1 MKNFSLSKN
10 ERVKLKKDFQKIYK
24 KGKILLSSQKK
35 LKVNYY
41 LESSVNKVC
50 IKAAFAVSKKAG
62 NAVWRNRVKRLFR
75 EAYRNNKLPLY
86 ELCSAKNLSLFMI
99 FSPNYLNQKQNK
111 KIRLDFIL
119 QDFIGL
125 LEKVKSKVQDA

>member
-10 ERVKLKKDFQKIYK
+10 ERVKLKKDFQKVYE
-24 KGKILLSSQKK
+24 KGKILYSSQKK
-35 LKVNYY
+35 VKVNYY
-41 LESSVNKVC
+41 LESSVNEVS

-86 ELCSAKNLSLFMI
+86 ELCATKNLSLLLI
-99 FSPNYLNQKQNK
+99 FSPSYLNQKQNK
-111 KIRLDFIL
+111 KIKLDFIIH
-119 QDFIGL
+119 DFIGL